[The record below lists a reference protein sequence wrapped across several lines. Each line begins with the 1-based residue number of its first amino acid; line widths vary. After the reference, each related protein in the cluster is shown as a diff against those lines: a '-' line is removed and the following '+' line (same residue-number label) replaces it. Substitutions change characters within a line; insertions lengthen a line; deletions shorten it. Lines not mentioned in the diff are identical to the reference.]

1 MDIKKNISR
10 KEFITKSSKCVGNIV
25 CTPLILSLINSC
37 SKPNPVDPSENLDEN
52 SDINFLAKCP
62 CHNAQF
68 DQNGNVLFGPT
79 TIPLSLYNTT
89 NISDESFLIEHD
101 NISYEILFSDHP
113 TLLEING
120 ISYSDGGD
128 ILDDNL
134 NELDSSGL
142 LFYRK
147 SDNELL
153 ALSRRC
159 THQGCPVD
167 PFEPV

>member
-1 MDIKKNISR
+1 MNIKKNISR
-10 KEFITKSSKCVGNIV
+10 KEFITKSGKCVGNII
-25 CTPLILSLINSC
+25 CTPLILSLLNSC
-37 SKPNPVDPSENLDEN
+37 SKPNPVAPNA
-52 SDINFLAKCP
+52 NFIAECP

-68 DQNGNVLFGPT
+68 DQNGNVLSGPT
-79 TIPLSLYNTT
+79 TQPLNLYSTK
-89 NISDESFLIEHD
+89 NINDESFLIEHE

-113 TLLEING
+113 MLLEING
-120 ISYSDGGD
+120 VSYSNGGD
-128 ILDDNL
+128 ILDDDL

-142 LFYRK
+142 LFFRK

-167 PFEPV
+167 PFESV

>member
-1 MDIKKNISR
+1 MYIKKNISR
-10 KEFITKSSKCVGNIV
+10 KEFITKSGKCVGNII
-25 CTPLILSLINSC
+25 CTPLILSLLNTC
-37 SKPNPVDPSENLDEN
+37 SKPNPVDPSLN
-52 SDINFLAKCP
+52 SDVNFIAECP

-68 DQNGNVLFGPT
+68 DQNGNVLSGPT
-79 TIPLSLYNTT
+79 TQPLNLYNTT
-89 NISDESFLIEHD
+89 NINDESFLIEHE
-101 NISYEILFSDHP
+101 NISYEIFFSDHP

-128 ILDDNL
+128 VLDDDL

-142 LFYRK
+142 LFFRK
-147 SDNELL
+147 SNNELL

-167 PFEPV
+167 PFESI